1 MQVPNIPVSRKN
13 FEDKFFYIYYLHKKL
28 AYLVGNI
35 WWLAQASKFQIFTIN
50 STQTNINPNNI
61 YFLLMF
67 LFKKIINLKIL

>member
-35 WWLAQASKFQIFTIN
+35 
-50 STQTNINPNNI
+50 
-61 YFLLMF
+61 
-67 LFKKIINLKIL
+67 